1 MLWSSEDVG
10 TAATANRS
18 QSVTARRVWAKSLAG
33 MAAVGLLV
41 LWPGS
46 AQADTA
52 LTGSGPSESE
62 TIEVL
67 PAEVFLDLN
76 EEVLDPPSIVVT
88 KSDGTRVNSEIV
100 QVSGRR
106 VTSKI
111 VRDVGPGIYTMN
123 YRVASVDT
131 HSVTGT
137 INFTVTGSLSDPVSP
152 RQDSGE
158 QSRDGVTVEAMPNE
172 SSNGGSL
179 MIFVLFVIAMIVML
193 WFLRTGMRT
202 ARASGRD
209 STVDND

>member
-1 MLWSSEDVG
+1 
-10 TAATANRS
+10 
-18 QSVTARRVWAKSLAG
+18 

>member
-1 MLWSSEDVG
+1 MLWSSEDVE
-10 TAATANRS
+10 TVATAISS

-62 TIEVL
+62 TIKVL

-88 KSDGTRVNSEIV
+88 KSDGTRVNSEVV

-106 VTSKI
+106 VSSKI
-111 VRDVGPGIYTMN
+111 VRDVGPGTYTMN
-123 YRVASVDT
+123 YQVVSVDT

-137 INFTVTGSLSDPVSP
+137 INFTVTGSLSD
-152 RQDSGE
+152 E
-158 QSRDGVTVEAMPNE
+158 QSRDGVTVEALPDE

-179 MIFVLFVIAMIVML
+179 MIFVLFVIAMFVML

-209 STVDND
+209 ATVDND